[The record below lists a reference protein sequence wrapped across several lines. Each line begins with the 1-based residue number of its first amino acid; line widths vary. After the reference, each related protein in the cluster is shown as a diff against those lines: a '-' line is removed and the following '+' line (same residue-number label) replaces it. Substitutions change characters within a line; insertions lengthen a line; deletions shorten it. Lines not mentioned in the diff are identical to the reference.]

1 MSDQMPGEAVPGEAM
16 AGGVPAGLAD
26 VVPAGAGVVPAGAG
40 VVPAGAAM
48 AALPAGDGRSIDLL
62 YTVDMAVTV
71 ELGRTRMA
79 MRELLALRPG
89 KVIELD
95 RSARAPVDILVNNT
109 LLAHGEVVVVDE
121 ELGVRVTEIASSPA
135 DRAAG

>member
-26 VVPAGAGVVPAGAG
+26 VVPAGAG

>member
-40 VVPAGAAM
+40 VGTGAAM